1 MSHYHI
7 PTPHPIVRQ
16 EAQLYQLDLP
26 PFPLSE
32 LNFSESSSIGHI
44 LRNRKSDS
52 FSGQIH
58 HLYSSPWPQGF
69 ESLRITK
76 TVTIHWPWK
85 LALHLINLHMNL
97 MAADAEHL
105 LQRPLPICLS
115 LGEMLILVL
124 LQPLPCC
131 KEDNWIISF
140 LLIGFSEFFIY
151 SRYQTLERW
160 LEIFS
165 PILEV
170 V

>member
-16 EAQLYQLDLP
+16 EAHLYQLDLL

-32 LNFSESSSIGHI
+32 LKFSESSSIGHI
-44 LRNRKSDS
+44 PRNRKSDS
-52 FSGQIH
+52 FSGQMH
-58 HLYSSPWPQGF
+58 HLYSSPQGF
-69 ESLRITK
+69 ESLHNTK

-105 LQRPLPICLS
+105 LQCPLPICLS
-115 LGEMLILVL
+115 LGEILILVL
-124 LQPLPCC
+124 LQPPSCC
-131 KEDNWIISF
+131 KKDNWTISF

-151 SRYQTLERW
+151 SRYQTLKRW

-165 PILEV
+165 PILEIV
-170 V
+170 